1 MKNKILV
8 GINMAKLSELADN
21 YVPPEKEM
29 KKRYQQ
35 RIMLARM
42 HLKVGK
48 YFEVYDI
55 LGAILED
62 MEKP

>member
-1 MKNKILV
+1 
-8 GINMAKLSELADN
+8 
-21 YVPPEKEM
+21 
-29 KKRYQQ
+29 
-35 RIMLARM
+35 MLARM
-42 HLKVGK
+42 HLKAEK